1 MGVIPTVKVNGQ
13 TYKNISQL
21 PCLGQSKSGKVP
33 HQKII
38 ANGIEFDSKVEHD
51 RYLELLCME
60 KAGVISELV
69 CHPEWEII
77 PRQKIPGHRAFL
89 PAHYTADFKYV
100 RDGVEHVEDVKS
112 TYTREDQAYILRRK
126 LMYLVH
132 GIYVEEVVR

>member
-1 MGVIPTVKVNGQ
+1 MVKHNGKQYKSIAQIPCK
-13 TYKNISQL
+13 
-21 PCLGQSKSGKVP
+21 GQSKTGKVP
-33 HQKII
+33 HQKIVV
-38 ANGIEFDSKVEHD
+38 NGIEFDSKVEHD
-51 RYLELLCME
+51 RYLELRLME
-60 KAGVISELV
+60 RAGVISDLV

-77 PRQKIPGHRAFL
+77 PKQSIPGHRAFL
-89 PAHYTADFKYV
+89 PAHYTADFKYI